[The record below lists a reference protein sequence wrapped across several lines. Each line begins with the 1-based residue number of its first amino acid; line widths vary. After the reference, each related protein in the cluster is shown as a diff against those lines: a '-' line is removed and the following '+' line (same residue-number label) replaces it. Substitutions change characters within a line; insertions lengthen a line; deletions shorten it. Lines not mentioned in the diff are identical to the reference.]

1 MDYIFLINSFLK
13 GGIETEVINIA
24 NELSFQKKKGQ
35 VISIKNVFNENNI
48 NSLPVDFKYHS
59 ISKFNSFIIYFL
71 VPFLNLNEIS
81 KNIPEKSN
89 IYITDL
95 FTLLIALKIAL
106 KRKDLKFGIY
116 IYHLNEF
123 KFSHNKLLRSL
134 FEKLLKNNF
143 SKSGFTVANKT
154 VSNFYSS
161 RYNIAHEW
169 SRRSLIGVLKSKPS
183 IKILTKKREIDFL
196 LVTRLFPYKKY
207 IEKTLKI
214 CKELNL
220 NVTLVGDGPEYENL
234 KSKFPE
240 VNFKKTLN
248 KKKLVDIYQSA
259 NFFIGNGTALIESIE
274 NGCIPIVVDDI
285 MPSNYSIG
293 LFSEINTNYS
303 YTNDIYSNQKEI
315 KLTSVISDLL
325 ASTDNKLTE
334 RNKIFDECFN
344 NASQYFNT
352 KKSLLVFQKN
362 FVKVNIKPLDFILFS
377 WGYYIELFIHNFK
390 NRLT

>member
-123 KFSHNKLLRSL
+123 KFSRNKLLRSL
-134 FEKLLKNNF
+134 FEKL
-143 SKSGFTVANKT
+143 
-154 VSNFYSS
+154 
-161 RYNIAHEW
+161 
-169 SRRSLIGVLKSKPS
+169 
-183 IKILTKKREIDFL
+183 
-196 LVTRLFPYKKY
+196 
-207 IEKTLKI
+207 
-214 CKELNL
+214 
-220 NVTLVGDGPEYENL
+220 
-234 KSKFPE
+234 
-240 VNFKKTLN
+240 
-248 KKKLVDIYQSA
+248 
-259 NFFIGNGTALIESIE
+259 FIS
-274 NGCIPIVVDDI
+274 
-285 MPSNYSIG
+285 
-293 LFSEINTNYS
+293 
-303 YTNDIYSNQKEI
+303 
-315 KLTSVISDLL
+315 
-325 ASTDNKLTE
+325 
-334 RNKIFDECFN
+334 
-344 NASQYFNT
+344 
-352 KKSLLVFQKN
+352 
-362 FVKVNIKPLDFILFS
+362 
-377 WGYYIELFIHNFK
+377 
-390 NRLT
+390 